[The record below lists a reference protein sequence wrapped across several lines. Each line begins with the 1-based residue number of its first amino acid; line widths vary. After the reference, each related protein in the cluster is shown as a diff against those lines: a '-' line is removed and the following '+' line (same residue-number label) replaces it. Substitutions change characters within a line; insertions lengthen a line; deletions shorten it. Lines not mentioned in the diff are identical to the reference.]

1 MEGVFSLFGLL
12 MVFVV
17 IAGWVLP
24 WVNRQGIRALRDDQQ
39 RLHDRLLQVERKTH
53 SGAWTKSPAKPA
65 APEQAPQKAS
75 TEPTAADTKESAGKI
90 PPASAIPPMTS
101 DISSRPT
108 SVPVSTSDHHEEFFI
123 VEDVPPPEM
132 PARQKPVARKEE
144 KEHGGFEI
152 QLGAKLPVWF
162 GGIALAFAGFYLVKY
177 SIDVGLLTPAVRVIL
192 GSIFGLG
199 LLAAGK
205 FVREKENF
213 ANGTRIAQALTGAG
227 IADLYVCIFAAT
239 SLYDLLAP
247 ITGFICMGVVTATA
261 VILSLRHGAPIAL
274 LGMVGG
280 FLTPSLMTTAA
291 PSALLLFGYL
301 YFVLAGL
308 MFVIRKQGW
317 WHMGYLAVAGAFVWA
332 VYWLLSGAF
341 GGYDGIWLG
350 LFLTAVCLT
359 ILGNPMRAPHPAN
372 TGNPVIKTAPRTLQ
386 MAAFAGTLALMA
398 VTLAQAHFG
407 IMEWALFGFLS
418 AGGMALAYFRAT
430 EYRAIPF
437 ATLAL
442 NILMLT
448 LWHPVES
455 GTFAVSLLCFASLYA
470 LGGHLLQWKAPR
482 PFYWAALSVTAG
494 FTFYALGYAKLHDVY
509 TMYHIWTLIALSLAT
524 VATHMVMR
532 VYESFANEHKDRN
545 AMLALYAGAATGF
558 ISIGLLIEVPYEFLS
573 VAFALEILALCWI
586 QNRIDI
592 PAMRRIITLVA
603 VGFAL
608 LLIPQMIALAQISAW
623 TLLEQKIHAHRS
635 LPLVNWPLFQL
646 GLPALC
652 FMLGGIFLRQK
663 QDGRMVQVFEITA
676 IALLGLAGYYL
687 TRHLL
692 HPGENIL
699 FITAGFGER
708 GIITNVIFLFG
719 LLCIAAGRKFD
730 RNAITNSGVTL
741 AFLAIFRIG
750 YFDLLTHNP
759 LWHSSQTI
767 AGVPVFNMLL
777 VTYGLP
783 VLLSAALAKLL
794 LSLDRPK
801 QVAFARMTMFVL
813 AFVLLTFEVRHFFH
827 GEILRGGAVP
837 DAEIYAYSAVWLLF
851 GLLLLFYGVWKKN
864 TLVRKASLA
873 VVILVVGKV
882 FLYDAA
888 ALTGLYRVAAFFGLG
903 VSLLGISW
911 FYSRFVFPAPA
922 SIAQED
928 ST

>member
-1 MEGVFSLFGLL
+1 MSVVLGLL
-12 MVFVV
+12 LGFV
-17 IAGWVLP
+17 ILAGWILP
-24 WVNRQGIRALRDDQQ
+24 WVNRHGLNALRDDQQ
-39 RLHDRLLQVERKTH
+39 RLHERLLRIEQKKQ
-53 SGAWTKSPAKPA
+53 SGAWGQNPATP
-65 APEQAPQKAS
+65 APEAATVAPPAETDATK
-75 TEPTAADTKESAGKI
+75 PDTGKI
-90 PPASAIPPMTS
+90 PPASAVPPMTS
-101 DISSRPT
+101 DISPRPT
-108 SVPVSTSDHHEEFFI
+108 SVPVSASEPPEEFFI
-123 VEDVPPPEM
+123 VDDIPHPEM
-132 PARQKPVARKEE
+132 PARQKPAARKEE

-152 QLGAKLPVWF
+152 QFGAKLPVWF

-177 SIDVGLLTPAVRVIL
+177 SIDVGLLTPFVRVVL
-192 GSIFGLG
+192 GALFGLG

-205 FVREKENF
+205 FVRGKENF

-227 IADLYVCIFAAT
+227 IADLYVCAFAAT
-239 SLYDLLAP
+239 SLYQLLAP
-247 ITGFICMGVVTATA
+247 VTGFICMGVVTAAA

-280 FLTPSLMTTAA
+280 FLTPSLMASST

-317 WHMGYLAVAGAFVWA
+317 WHMGYLAVTGAFVWA

-359 ILGNPMRAPHPAN
+359 ILGNPMTTPHHAN
-372 TGNPVIKTAPRTLQ
+372 TDNPAIKAPPRALQ
-386 MAAFAGTLALMA
+386 IGAFAGTLVLMA
-398 VTLAQAHFG
+398 VTLTKAQFG

-418 AGGMALAYFRAT
+418 AGGMALAYFRAA

-442 NILMLT
+442 NITLLA
-448 LWHPVES
+448 LWHPVDG
-455 GTFAVSLLCFASLYA
+455 GTLTIAILCFATLYA

-482 PFYWAALSVTAG
+482 PLYWAVLSVTAG
-494 FTFYALGYAKLHDVY
+494 FTFFALGYAKLHDTY
-509 TMYHIWTLIALSLAT
+509 TLYHIWTLLALSIAC

-532 VYESFANEHKDRN
+532 VYNEFSNAHKDRN
-545 AMLALYAGAATGF
+545 AMLALYAGTATGF
-558 ISIGLLIEVPYEFLS
+558 ISIGLLIEIPYEFLS
-573 VAFALEILALCWI
+573 VAFALQILALCWI

-592 PAMRRIITLVA
+592 PALRRIIMLVA
-603 VGFAL
+603 TGFAL
-608 LLIPQMIALAQISAW
+608 LLIPQMIAVAQISAW
-623 TLLEQKIHAHRS
+623 TLLEQKIHADRS

-646 GLPALC
+646 ALPAVC
-652 FMLGGIFLRQK
+652 FMLGAILLRRK
-663 QDGRMVQVFEITA
+663 QDSRMVQVFEITA

-692 HPGENIL
+692 HPDENIL

-708 GIITNVIFLFG
+708 GLITNILFLFG
-719 LLCIAAGRKFD
+719 LACIVAGRKFD
-730 RNAITNSGVTL
+730 RSAIINSGVTL

-759 LWHSSQTI
+759 LWDSSQI
-767 AGVPVFNMLL
+767 IDGMPVFNTLL

-783 VLLSAALAKLL
+783 VILSAVLARLL
-794 LSLDRPK
+794 LPLHRPM
-801 QVAFARMTMFVL
+801 QVTLARITMFVL
-813 AFVLLTFEVRHFFH
+813 AFTLLTFEVRHFFH

-837 DAEIYAYSAVWLLF
+837 GAEIYAYSAVWLLF

-911 FYSRFVFPAPA
+911 FYSRFVFPALPA
-922 SIAQED
+922 AQK
-928 ST
+928 T